1 MTDLTTLCRELDT
14 LWRDEIPAAAAMG
27 VRVASY
33 DGTTLTVRAPLEPNR
48 NPHATAFAGSL
59 YSVCVLTGWGRVS
72 LALGQRG
79 LRAHVVAADSHIQYR
94 RAVDEEIVCVC
105 SAEPSAFDTGLTEVA
120 AGGKARFE
128 ITCAIESGGKRAVT
142 FTATYAVH
150 ARRD

>member
-14 LWRDEIPAAAAMG
+14 LWRNEIPAAAAMG
-27 VRVASY
+27 VHVASY

-59 YSVCVLTGWGRVS
+59 YSVCVLTGWGAVW
-72 LALGQRG
+72 LALQQRG

-105 SAEPSAFDTGLTEVA
+105 SAEPTALDTRFNDVA

-128 ITCAIESGGKRAVT
+128 MTCAIESGGKRAVT